1 MKCYQCGTDAVA
13 LCRWCF
19 VGLCREHLARSLA
32 ERTGAIMNCQHQMPA
47 AGK

>member
-13 LCRWCF
+13 LCRWCC
-19 VGLCREHLARSLA
+19 VGLCREHLAQSLA
-32 ERTGAIMNCQHQMPA
+32 ERAAGMKCQHRMPA